1 MRRPPT
7 SAAGLPE
14 KAIPAWSGLLAFPAC
29 EVAPHLIGW
38 RLVIGGVTA
47 RIAETEA
54 YHSEQD
60 RACHASRGR
69 TPRASGLYAPPGTL
83 YVYLCYGMHWM
94 LNLVCDR
101 EGFPSAV
108 LIRGI
113 VIDGIDPRLSNGPGK
128 VAKRLGLGR
137 AHHGQH
143 LDDGALCLLP
153 PEAPPPRLRNG
164 PRVGVDYAGPFW
176 SRRRWRWWADGF
188 PVAPA

>member
-1 MRRPPT
+1 MRSDWR
-7 SAAGLPE
+7 
-14 KAIPAWSGLLAFPAC
+14 LLAHPAP
-29 EVAPHLIGW
+29 EVAPRLIGW
-38 RLVIGGVTA
+38 RLVIGGITA

-69 TPRASGLYAPPGTL
+69 TPRTQVLYAPHGTL

-101 EGFPSAV
+101 EGVPSAV
-108 LIRGI
+108 LIRG
-113 VIDGIDPRLSNGPGK
+113 VMIDGIDPRRSNGPGK
-128 VAKRLGLGR
+128 VAKQLGLDR
-137 AHHGQH
+137 VHHGQR
-143 LDDGALCLLP
+143 LDDGVLRLLP
-153 PEAPPPRLRNG
+153 PDVPPPRLRNG